1 MEANTQSITP
11 DVATAPV
18 VETPQPTSTPTMES
32 GGDTNVVE
40 KMASDKPFSILTIV
54 TFALIFASAWYSISY
69 HRKAI
74 QKLESNSQ
82 DDEFQNLV
90 DDVEEVKYNVKKAL
104 GNKYKVSQ

>member
-1 MEANTQSITP
+1 MEGTQSITP

-18 VETPQPTSTPTMES
+18 VETPQPTAEPTLEN
-32 GGDTNVVE
+32 GGSTNVVD
-40 KMASDKPFSILTIV
+40 KMASEKPFSILTIV
-54 TFALIFASAWYSISY
+54 TFGLIFASAWYSIIY
-69 HRKAI
+69 YRKAI
-74 QKLESNSQ
+74 QKLDSNNQ

>member
-1 MEANTQSITP
+1 MESTQSITP

-18 VETPQPTSTPTMES
+18 VEIPQATAEPTLES
-32 GGDTNVVE
+32 GGSTNVVD
-40 KMASDKPFSILTIV
+40 KMASEKPFSILTIV
-54 TFALIFASAWYSISY
+54 TFGLIFASAWYSIMY
-69 HRKAI
+69 YRKAI
-74 QKLESNSQ
+74 QKLDSNQ